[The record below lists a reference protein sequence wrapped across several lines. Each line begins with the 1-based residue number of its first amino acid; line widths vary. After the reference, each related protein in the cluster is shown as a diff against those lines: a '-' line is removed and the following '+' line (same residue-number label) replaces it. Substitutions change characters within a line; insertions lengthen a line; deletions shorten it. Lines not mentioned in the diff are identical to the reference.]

1 MVKISLK
8 AALAKLLNSRL
19 VIEAG
24 TSGIWT
30 YRKWSDGT
38 AECWARTAVTTYTH
52 TTTSGYG
59 YYTSANFA
67 LPDGLFQTVTAGFS
81 NRAQGSGST
90 PSNTLITVNG
100 RELTTSNFGVWIQ
113 SASSGSQ
120 SISISLYVIGK
131 WATLDPDSDTLNIT
145 GFTQTQMTKAEIQAL
160 IEASGNEFKDNDIW
174 IPSNLQ

>member
-1 MVKISLK
+1 MISVSLK
-8 AALAKLLNSRL
+8 QVLAKMLSSRF
-19 VIEAG
+19 VIDSG
-24 TSGIWT
+24 ISGIWT

-120 SISISLYVIGK
+120 SISISLYVIGT
-131 WATLDPDSDTLNIT
+131 WATFDQTYQTLDIT
-145 GFTQTQMTKAEIQAL
+145 GFSQEQMTKHEIQAL

-174 IPSNLQ
+174 IPSNLG